1 MRINVLRQACCSAD
15 DQINRL
21 DAVYEV
27 DSKATMETLLRKIC
41 ESDFLQYSSTH
52 DRLSVEID
60 DRQVAEVFPSA
71 PPVWMADI
79 GPETPVKWLVG
90 DRTLH
95 FVFRLKDRYVDTF
108 RSANPPA
115 TTSIA
120 VSAREHGAYGVMRAL
135 AAFGFAWV
143 ALNTVL
149 ESYYLDDAEKWLISL
164 LAALAGFII
173 GRTVHRSKTR
183 L

>member
-27 DSKATMETLLRKIC
+27 DSKATMETLLGKIC

-60 DRQVAEVFPSA
+60 DRQVAEVFPSS
-71 PPVWMADI
+71 PPVWMADV
-79 GPETPVKWLVG
+79 GPKTPVKWLVG

-95 FVFRLKDRYVDTF
+95 FVFRLSSD
-108 RSANPPA
+108 
-115 TTSIA
+115 
-120 VSAREHGAYGVMRAL
+120 
-135 AAFGFAWV
+135 
-143 ALNTVL
+143 
-149 ESYYLDDAEKWLISL
+149 
-164 LAALAGFII
+164 
-173 GRTVHRSKTR
+173 
-183 L
+183 